1 MDVHEQGDYTIWT
14 ACTISQTLMTALHIH
29 RIDKGKQQ
37 ESTKGKTLSTIQNLI
52 PHFQKKRKSNAK
64 QLRASH
70 SKTTQIIMTLKH
82 LFPEVGIVW
91 YSAQLAI

>member
-1 MDVHEQGDYTIWT
+1 
-14 ACTISQTLMTALHIH
+14 MTALHIH
-29 RIDKGKQQ
+29 RTDKGKQQ
-37 ESTKGKTLSTIQNLI
+37 ESTKGKTLSTTQNLI

-70 SKTTQIIMTLKH
+70 SKTTIQIIMTLKY

-91 YSAQLAI
+91 YSAQLVI